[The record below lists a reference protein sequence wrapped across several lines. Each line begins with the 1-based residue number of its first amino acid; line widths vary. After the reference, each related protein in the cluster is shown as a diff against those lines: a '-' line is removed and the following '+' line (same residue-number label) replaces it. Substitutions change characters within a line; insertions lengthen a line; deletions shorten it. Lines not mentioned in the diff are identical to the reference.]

1 MYRNFFKIAFR
12 SLLKN
17 KVSAFINIAGLAV
30 GMAVAMLI
38 ALWMNNELS
47 ANQHHQNYQT
57 LYQVMMHQTF
67 DGERSSQVAMPYPLG
82 AELKTKYPDFKA
94 VAMCD
99 WGEKRA
105 LVAGNRK
112 FLKKGH
118 YIGAEAI
125 DMFSLPILSG
135 DKNPL
140 KDPYSIVLTE
150 KTAQA
155 IFGKQNPLDQIIRVD
170 NVVDVKVTAVVAE
183 QPQNASLQFDYL
195 LPWDLQIK
203 LYDWVKT
210 SATDWKDNSYQV
222 YVQLKEGLKPEKTEA
237 KIKDVVLNHVSED
250 KLMQKAIKPAVFLH
264 PMSKWRLYGEFE
276 NGKNT
281 GGFIKY
287 VRLFGIFGLF
297 ILVIACIN
305 FMNLSTARS
314 EKRAKEVGV
323 RKAIGSRRN
332 QLIGQFL
339 SESLLIAFLALVLAL
354 ILVAVFLPS
363 FNALTEKELS
373 IQFGDPAFWGL
384 MFVFT
389 LFTGLL
395 AGSYPALYLSSFSP
409 LKILKGGF
417 RVGKNAA
424 LPRKV
429 LIVVQFSFSIVLMI
443 GTMIIYQQIQFV
455 KNRPIGFN
463 NQGLI
468 SITISNDLTQNF
480 DPLRNELLASGMV
493 SSICKAS
500 SPASEIW
507 SNGNGWEWR
516 GSSPAD
522 KGTLFNVVATTYDYT
537 QTMGIE
543 VKAGRDFSRE
553 FSTDAA
559 GVLLNEAAV
568 KRMGLENPVGETIK
582 WNGKTLSVVGVIPN
596 INMESPFQSISP
608 LTIVFDKD
616 WVECLCVRINPHVSS
631 SEAIAKIGPIFDKYN
646 PGFPFDYAFA
656 DAEYAKKFKY
666 TAFIGKL
673 SLIVSILAIFISCLG
688 LFGLAS
694 FTAEQRTK
702 EIGIRKVL
710 GASVAK
716 LWQSLS
722 KDFVVLVLISCLIA
736 TPIAYYFMNEWLQK
750 YTYRIEISW
759 WVFAVAVIGALVIT
773 LLTVSYQAIKAALV
787 NPVKSLKS
795 E

>member
-1 MYRNFFKIAFR
+1 
-12 SLLKN
+12 
-17 KVSAFINIAGLAV
+17 
-30 GMAVAMLI
+30 
-38 ALWMNNELS
+38 
-47 ANQHHQNYQT
+47 
-57 LYQVMMHQTF
+57 
-67 DGERSSQVAMPYPLG
+67 
-82 AELKTKYPDFKA
+82 
-94 VAMCD
+94 
-99 WGEKRA
+99 
-105 LVAGNRK
+105 
-112 FLKKGH
+112 
-118 YIGAEAI
+118 
-125 DMFSLPILSG
+125 
-135 DKNPL
+135 
-140 KDPYSIVLTE
+140 
-150 KTAQA
+150 
-155 IFGKQNPLDQIIRVD
+155 
-170 NVVDVKVTAVVAE
+170 
-183 QPQNASLQFDYL
+183 
-195 LPWDLQIK
+195 
-203 LYDWVKT
+203 
-210 SATDWKDNSYQV
+210 
-222 YVQLKEGLKPEKTEA
+222 
-237 KIKDVVLNHVSED
+237 
-250 KLMQKAIKPAVFLH
+250 
-264 PMSKWRLYGEFE
+264 
-276 NGKNT
+276 
-281 GGFIKY
+281 
-287 VRLFGIFGLF
+287 
-297 ILVIACIN
+297 
-305 FMNLSTARS
+305 
-314 EKRAKEVGV
+314 
-323 RKAIGSRRN
+323 
-332 QLIGQFL
+332 
-339 SESLLIAFLALVLAL
+339 
-354 ILVAVFLPS
+354 VFLPS

-373 IQFGDPAFWGL
+373 IQFGNPAFWGL

-417 RVGKNAA
+417 RVGKSAA
-424 LPRKV
+424 LPRKI

-468 SITISNDLTQNF
+468 SVAISKDLTQNF
-480 DPLRNELLASGMV
+480 EPLRNELLASGMV

-543 VKAGRDFSRE
+543 LKSGRDFSRE
-553 FSTDAA
+553 FSTDAT

-568 KRMGLENPVGETIK
+568 KRMGLENPVGEVIK

-616 WVECLCVRINPHVSS
+616 WVECLCVRINPNVSS

-694 FTAEQRTK
+694 FMAEQRTK

-736 TPIAYYFMNEWLQK
+736 TPIAYYFMHEWLQK

-759 WVFAVAVIGALVIT
+759 WVFAVAAAGALVIT

-787 NPVKSLKS
+787 NPVQSLKS

>member
-17 KVSAFINIAGLAV
+17 KVSAFINIGGLAV

-47 ANQHHQNYQT
+47 ANQHHPNYQT

-82 AELKTKYPDFKA
+82 AELKTKYHDFKA

-112 FLKKGH
+112 FLKRGH

-125 DMFSLPILSG
+125 AMFSLPILSG

-203 LYDWVKT
+203 LYDWIKT
-210 SATDWKDNSYQV
+210 SAADWKDNSFQV
-222 YVQLKEGLKPEKTEA
+222 YAQLKEGLNPENTEA

-250 KLMQKAIKPAVFLH
+250 QLMQKAIKPAVFLH

-323 RKAIGSRRN
+323 RKAIGSRRK

-339 SESLLIAFLALVLAL
+339 SESLFIAFLALALAL

-373 IQFGDPAFWGL
+373 IQFRNPAFWGL

-389 LFTGLL
+389 LLTGLL

-417 RVGKNAA
+417 RVGKSAA

-468 SITISNDLTQNF
+468 SVAISNDLTQNF
-480 DPLRNELLASGMV
+480 EPLRNELLASGMV

-543 VKAGRDFSRE
+543 LKAGRDFSRE
-553 FSTDAA
+553 FSTDAT

-568 KRMGLENPVGETIK
+568 KRMGLENPVGETVK

-666 TAFIGKL
+666 TAFIGNL

-694 FTAEQRTK
+694 FMAEQRTK

-759 WVFAVAVIGALVIT
+759 WVFAVAAVGALVIT

>member
-38 ALWMNNELS
+38 ALWVNNELS

-57 LYQVMMHQTF
+57 LYQVMMHQSF

-82 AELKTKYPDFKA
+82 AELKAKYPDFKA

-125 DMFSLPILSG
+125 AMFSLPILSG

-140 KDPYSIVLTE
+140 QDPYSIVLTE

-210 SATDWKDNSYQV
+210 SATDWKDNSFQV
-222 YVQLKEGLKPEKTEA
+222 YAQLKEGLSPEKTEA

-323 RKAIGSRRN
+323 RKAIGSRRK

-339 SESLLIAFLALVLAL
+339 SESLLIAFLALALAL
-354 ILVAVFLPS
+354 VLVAVFLPY

-373 IQFGDPAFWGL
+373 IQFGSPAFWGVML
-384 MFVFT
+384 IFT

-417 RVGKNAA
+417 RVGKSAA

-468 SITISNDLTQNF
+468 SVAISNDLTQNF
-480 DPLRNELLASGMV
+480 EPLRNELLASGMV

-522 KGTLFNVVATTYDYT
+522 KGTLFNVIATTYDYT
-537 QTMGIE
+537 QTMGIDL
-543 VKAGRDFSRE
+543 KAGRDFSRE
-553 FSTDAA
+553 FSTDAT

-568 KRMGLENPVGETIK
+568 KRMGLENPVGEAIK
-582 WNGKTLSVVGVIPN
+582 WNGKNLSVVGVIPN

-616 WVECLCVRINPHVSS
+616 WVECLCVRINPSVSS

-646 PGFPFDYAFA
+646 PGFPFDYSFA

-694 FTAEQRTK
+694 FMAEQRTK

-736 TPIAYYFMNEWLQK
+736 APIAYYFMNEWLQK

-759 WVFAVAVIGALVIT
+759 WVFAVAVVGALVIT

>member
-1 MYRNFFKIAFR
+1 MIRNHLKIAVR
-12 SLLKN
+12 NLLKN
-17 KVSAFINIAGLAV
+17 KVYSFINIAGLAT

-38 ALWMNNELS
+38 ALWINNELS
-47 ANQHHQNYQT
+47 ANQNHQNYQT
-57 LYQVMMHQTF
+57 LYRVMMHQTF

-105 LVAGNRK
+105 LVAGNKK

-118 YIGAEAI
+118 YIGEEAI
-125 DMFSLPILSG
+125 AMFSLPILSG

-140 KDPYSIVLTE
+140 KDPYSIVLTK

-155 IFGKQNPLDQIIRVD
+155 IFGKKNPLDQIIRVD
-170 NVVDVKVTAVVAE
+170 NIVDVKVTAIVDE

-203 LYDWVKT
+203 LYDWIKT
-210 SATDWKDNSYQV
+210 SSMDWKDNSFQV
-222 YVQLKEGLKPEKTEA
+222 YAQLKEGLSPEKTEA
-237 KIKDVVLNHVSED
+237 KIKDVVLSHLSED
-250 KLMQKAIKPAVFLH
+250 KLMQKAIKPVVFLH

-287 VRLFGIFGLF
+287 VRLFGIFGLL

-323 RKAIGSRRN
+323 RKASGSSRK

-339 SESLLIAFLALVLAL
+339 GESLLIAFLALILAL

-363 FNALTEKELS
+363 FNALTEKELN
-373 IQFGDPAFWGL
+373 IQFRSPVFWGVI
-384 MFVFT
+384 FVFT
-389 LFTGLL
+389 VFTGLL
-395 AGSYPALYLSSFSP
+395 AGSYPAFYLSSFSP
-409 LKILKGGF
+409 IKILKGVF
-417 RVGKNAA
+417 RVGKSAV

-429 LIVVQFSFSIVLMI
+429 LIVVQFSFSILLMI

-468 SITISNDLTQNF
+468 SIVISKDLTQNF
-480 DPLRNELLASGMV
+480 EPLRNELLASGMV

-516 GSSPAD
+516 GSSPED
-522 KGTLFNVVATTYDYT
+522 KGTLFNVIATTYDYT
-537 QTMGIE
+537 KTMGIE
-543 VKAGRDFSRE
+543 LKAGRDFSRE
-553 FSTDAA
+553 FSTDAT

-568 KRMGLENPVGETIK
+568 KRMGLENPIGEAVK
-582 WNGKTLSVVGVIPN
+582 WNGKTLSVIGVIPN
-596 INMESPFQSISP
+596 INMESPFQTISP
-608 LTIVFDKD
+608 LNIVFDRD
-616 WVECLCVRINPHVSS
+616 WAECLCVRINPHVSS
-631 SEAIAKIGPIFDKYN
+631 SEAIAKIEPIFDKYN
-646 PGFPFDYAFA
+646 PAFPFDFSFA
-656 DAEYAKKFKY
+656 DVEYAKKFKY
-666 TAFIGKL
+666 TALIGKL
-673 SLIVSILAIFISCLG
+673 FLIVSILAIFISCLG

-694 FTAEQRTK
+694 FIAEQRTK

-710 GASVAK
+710 GASVTN
-716 LWQSLS
+716 LWQMLS
-722 KDFVVLVLISCLIA
+722 KDFVVLVLIACLIA
-736 TPIAYYFMNEWLQK
+736 APLAYYLMSNWLQK
-750 YTYRIEISW
+750 YTYRTEISW
-759 WVFAVAVIGALVIT
+759 WVFAAAGGGALAIT
-773 LLTVSYQAIKAALV
+773 LLTVSYQAIKAALL
-787 NPVKSLKS
+787 NPMKSLKT